1 MAHFS
6 PLLWLCAVS
15 AAALNSFT
23 ALDPTGVYGDY
34 LNRLGADTPAVAA
47 FFTAAQSGVFPWT
60 VPEVPVIEPEVPEAP
75 SEPKAPE
82 TPAEPVSPFTTV
94 DESYFDDALFLGD
107 SHTAGFHDYAGLRNA
122 TYFTKNGLTVWDAT
136 EKHFIELDGKKYTLA
151 EALGTRQFG
160 KIYVMLGI
168 NELGAGTTESWAAQY
183 KVVLD
188 TLRQTQPN
196 AIIFIQSM
204 FHTTQEK
211 SESSYFKND
220 VINAR
225 NAAIAQLADNET
237 VFYLSVN
244 TVFDDE
250 TGALRSDYSGDGI
263 HVRAPYYVEWRDYL
277 YQFGVVRGTGSSV
290 QTAPPDDT
298 SSGDTDG
305 DTAAVPVVSS
315 ETVSLPVES
324 MLPGAAA
331 SQ

>member
-1 MAHFS
+1 M
-6 PLLWLCAVS
+6 
-15 AAALNSFT
+15 
-23 ALDPTGVYGDY
+23 
-34 LNRLGADTPAVAA
+34 
-47 FFTAAQSGVFPWT
+47 
-60 VPEVPVIEPEVPEAP
+60 
-75 SEPKAPE
+75 
-82 TPAEPVSPFTTV
+82 

-136 EKHFIELDGKKYTLA
+136 EKRFIELDGKKYTLA